1 MSTKGTKGTNAAI
14 SRRASALI
22 ALLSVLLASL
32 GVAGTAVA
40 AARGIHLDVPF
51 SPPWWLFIPAFVVA
65 SNLGIDFEFRREA
78 RTVTFAELPLALG
91 VVFISPLGLLG
102 SCLIAVAFDSIVL
115 RRQKPRKLLFNVGV
129 ATLEVGAPLF
139 AVSVAGL
146 TRPDHNLWLALFCGL
161 LVGAALGQLAMTAV
175 MHLVGATVSR
185 QQLIQPLVASAATT
199 LIFTC
204 LAIVAITS
212 VWTDPLVI
220 LVIAILAAL
229 LTLAYRAYRRLSA
242 QQQSI
247 SELYAFV
254 KDLGPIDVEDP
265 AVYDVVEQVRLLL
278 HARVLDLAVRVNST
292 GDWKHLS
299 ARDSEYSTL
308 EPAVLESLFAH
319 ELATADVPDQ
329 PGRASVQADRMAT
342 PLVGSQGLV
351 GILTVTQRLGDV
363 RDFDMGDLRLLETV
377 ATELATALERGQLLA
392 DLGRAATLDPL
403 TGLPNLVE
411 ACSRLNDLVERSPH
425 GVLLAAVAVDSF
437 REVND
442 TLGHEVGDDLLLE
455 VTRRLTVTSPDA
467 LVGRIGGGRFAVA
480 VPVSTSGGDPE
491 MFGLGIRA
499 QVEGGAQLG
508 AVGTH
513 VRLSVGCVRA
523 PEHGTDAATL
533 MRRAETAMYGAR
545 HVHGGPVLWE
555 PAYEV
560 EGQRRLAVVTAL
572 REGLASGAIGLA
584 FQPKIE
590 VGTGRVTG
598 VEALARWTHPALG
611 AIRPDEFIPLA
622 EASGLMGPLTS
633 TVLRQAL
640 TACKGWQ
647 RRAPGAGVAVNVSAD
662 TVLDQAFV
670 TEVAAILTSVGISP
684 ELLTLELTEGV
695 VVADPGLASER
706 MGELRS
712 LGVKIS
718 VDDFGTGYSSLTYL
732 KGLPVDEV
740 KIDKGFVDGLV
751 SESADRAVIRAVV
764 DIAHTLGLRVV
775 AEGVEHEEQDVL
787 LAQLGV
793 DEVQGYLHGRP
804 MAALD
809 MAAWL
814 RKRETARR

>member
-1 MSTKGTKGTNAAI
+1 MSTKGSSGAI

-22 ALLSVLLASL
+22 VLLSALLAVLGL
-32 GVAGTAVA
+32 AGTAVA
-40 AARGIHLDVPF
+40 ASRGIALDVPF
-51 SPPWWLFIPAFVVA
+51 SPPWWVLIPVFVLT
-65 SNLGIDFEFRREA
+65 SHMGIDFEFRKEA
-78 RTVTFAELPLALG
+78 QILFFAQLPLALG
-91 VVFISPLGLLG
+91 IVFLSPWHLLDAFT
-102 SCLIAVAFDSIVL
+102 LAAAFDSLVL
-115 RRQKPRKLLFNVGV
+115 RREKPLKLTFNVAM
-129 ATLEVGAPLF
+129 ATLEVGVPL
-139 AVSVAGL
+139 AVVSL
-146 TRPDHNLWLALFCGL
+146 THLSGRPDYRLWLALLGGL
-161 LVGAALGQLAMTAV
+161 LVAEAMGALALTAV
-175 MHLVGATVSR
+175 MHLAGAPVGRV
-185 QQLIQPLVASAATT
+185 QLLPPLVAHAATT
-199 LIFTC
+199 LVFTC
-204 LAIVAITS
+204 LAIVAIAS
-212 VWTDPLVI
+212 VWTDPLVV
-220 LVIAILAAL
+220 LVIAVLAAL

-242 QQQSI
+242 QQQSV

-254 KDLGPIDVEDP
+254 KDLGPIDLDD
-265 AVYDVVEQVRLLL
+265 AGSSDVVEQVRLLL
-278 HARVLDLAVRVNST
+278 HARFLDVAVLDAGGTWRHLRAHDPDAPQDERSNFEAQGEDVLARH
-292 GDWKHLS
+292 D
-299 ARDSEYSTL
+299 
-308 EPAVLESLFAH
+308 AVMHTSVH
-319 ELATADVPDQ
+319 ADH
-329 PGRASVQADRMAT
+329 MAT
-342 PLVGSQGLV
+342 PLVGSRGLV
-351 GILTVTQRLGDV
+351 GILTVTERLGDV

-411 ACSRLNDLVERSPH
+411 TCCRLDQLVERAPN

-523 PEHGTDAATL
+523 PEHGADAATL

-555 PAYEV
+555 PAYEI

-590 VGTGRVTG
+590 LGTGRVTG

-751 SESADRAVIRAVV
+751 TESADRAVIRAVV

-775 AEGVEHEEQDVL
+775 AEGVEHEEQDAL
-787 LAQLGV
+787 LSALGV